1 MIREARNR
9 YINTTNPPAST
20 LAGVAELFVPEALV
34 EVEAIAI
41 LPESK

>member
-1 MIREARNR
+1 MIF
-9 YINTTNPPAST
+9 IV
-20 LAGVAELFVPEALV
+20 GQVAMDRGGKIVGTGELFVPEALV